1 MCARPFIAFSLALA
15 TASAFAQT
23 YPDKPLRMIVPF
35 SAGAGS
41 DLVSRLIARK
51 LQESWG
57 QSMIVENRPGG
68 GTIIGVDAAA
78 KAPPD
83 GYTLVIVT
91 PSFIINATGLKKLP
105 YDSIRD
111 FAPVTL
117 FATSPLMLV
126 AHPSLPVKSVK
137 DLIALA
143 KARPAQITYAS
154 AGNGSPTH
162 LGMEVFRS
170 AGAVMTHVPY
180 KGAAP
185 GVTDL
190 LGGHVQVMMT
200 TLAFVKPH
208 VATGRLHAL
217 GVSTA
222 KRVASLPQVPAIAET
237 LPGYEVI
244 NWWGV
249 LAPAGTPNAII
260 TKLNG
265 AMVSMLRDADV
276 QEIAGARGHRPRGI
290 SAGRIRRVHTRRN
303 REVDNSRQ
311 RNRRPA
317 RLDVVRPPVR
327 LSRQREAI
335 CARPRRLGKPPYS
348 ATNPRISAFP
358 SQSRLQEAWH
368 YANSDLTPPRYCSP

>member
-1 MCARPFIAFSLALA
+1 MPQTRTTAETSHRRIDMLGRHWIAITAALA
-15 TASAFAQT
+15 PAFAFPQA
-23 YPDKPLRMIVPF
+23 YPDKPMRIIVPF
-35 SAGAGS
+35 SAGAGT
-41 DLVSRLIARK
+41 DMLSRIIARK

-57 QSMIVENRPGG
+57 QNVIVDNRPGG
-68 GTIIGVDAAA
+68 GTIIGVAAAA

-83 GYTLVIVT
+83 GYTLVMVT
-91 PSFIINATGLKKLP
+91 PSFIINATGIKKLP

-117 FATSPLMLV
+117 FTTSPLLLV

-137 DLIALA
+137 ELIALA
-143 KARPAQITYAS
+143 KTRPGQITYAS

-170 AGAVMTHVPY
+170 TGAVMTHVPY

-185 GVTDL
+185 GLTDL

-208 VATGRLHAL
+208 VEAGRLRAL

-222 KRVASLPQVPAIAET
+222 KRAASMPQVPAIAET

-249 LAPAGTPNAII
+249 LAPAGTPNAIV

-265 AMVSMLRDADV
+265 AMLSMLREPDV
-276 QEIAGARGHRPRGI
+276 QETLAREGIERAGTTPAEFGAYIRSEIAKWTKVARETG
-290 SAGRIRRVHTRRN
+290 V
-303 REVDNSRQ
+303 Q
-311 RNRRPA
+311 
-317 RLDVVRPPVR
+317 LD
-327 LSRQREAI
+327 
-335 CARPRRLGKPPYS
+335 
-348 ATNPRISAFP
+348 
-358 SQSRLQEAWH
+358 
-368 YANSDLTPPRYCSP
+368 

>member
-1 MCARPFIAFSLALA
+1 MLIRFFSALIALLAA
-15 TASAFAQT
+15 ASAIAQG
-23 YPDKPLRMIVPF
+23 YPDKSLRMIVPF

-41 DLVSRLIARK
+41 DLLGRLIARK
-51 LQESWG
+51 LQEAWG

-68 GTIIGVDAAA
+68 GTIIGVEAAA
-78 KAPPD
+78 RAAPD

-117 FATSPLMLV
+117 FATSPLLLV
-126 AHPSLPVKSVK
+126 AHPSLPVRTVRE
-137 DLIALA
+137 LIALA
-143 KARPAQITYAS
+143 KLHPAQIAYAS

-170 AGAVMTHVPY
+170 AGAVMTHIPY

-185 GVTDL
+185 GLIDL
-190 LGGHVQVMMT
+190 VGGHVQVMMT
-200 TLAFVKPH
+200 TLAFARPQVEAGK
-208 VATGRLHAL
+208 LNAL

-222 KRVASLPQVPAIAET
+222 KRVASMPQVPAIAET

-249 LAPAGTPNAII
+249 LAPAGTPNAIV

-265 AMVSMLRDADV
+265 AMQGMLRDTDV
-276 QEIAGARGHRPRGI
+276 QETLAREGIVRAGSSPGEFGAYIRTEIAKWTKVARETG
-290 SAGRIRRVHTRRN
+290 VK
-303 REVDNSRQ
+303 
-311 RNRRPA
+311 
-317 RLDVVRPPVR
+317 LD
-327 LSRQREAI
+327 
-335 CARPRRLGKPPYS
+335 
-348 ATNPRISAFP
+348 
-358 SQSRLQEAWH
+358 
-368 YANSDLTPPRYCSP
+368 